1 MGKHKAG
8 EEGLGVQEEPG
19 LLGKREARGSAA
31 LDIS

>member
-19 LLGKREARGSAA
+19 LLGKRGGSAA